1 MVLVCML
8 NHLSSVRLF
17 VTPCTVRHQAPL
29 SMGFSRPEYWSWLP
43 LPPAGN
49 FPDPEIKPEFPA
61 APALACGFLTT
72 EPPGKTFYKSL
83 NFDVPQS

>member
-1 MVLVCML
+1 MCAYS
-8 NHLSSVRLF
+8 LSSVRLF

-72 EPPGKTFYKSL
+72 EPSEKP
-83 NFDVPQS
+83 NR